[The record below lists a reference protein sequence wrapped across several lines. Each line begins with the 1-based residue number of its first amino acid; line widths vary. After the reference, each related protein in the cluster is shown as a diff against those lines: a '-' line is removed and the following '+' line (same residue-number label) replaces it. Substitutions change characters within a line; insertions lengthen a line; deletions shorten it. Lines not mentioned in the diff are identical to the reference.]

1 MRFQA
6 VKMTSLPNKFM
17 QKPVAEP
24 AFLPSRAEEIF
35 RLPAMGKQISED
47 HLGHMLGDKVSISNR
62 TYASGGTINLCETL
76 VLSDGR
82 SLFVKTHGN
91 ETCQG
96 MYAAEARALELI
108 KNTETLNVPKPLAC
122 DDNYLILETINEG
135 SPAVDWYEQMG
146 RGLALMHRATRQER
160 FGFESNN
167 FLGTTLQINAW
178 QDNWLVFWREQ
189 RLGYQLRLLR
199 ANTSSEDPLLSAGQ
213 TLMDNLGS
221 ILRLDGE
228 PAVLL
233 HGDLWPGN
241 VSANAKGEP
250 VIFDP
255 ASYYGHREA
264 EFGMMRL
271 FGGFNKRCEDAYQ
284 EVWPLRDGYER
295 RFQVYKLY
303 HQLNHLNLFG
313 RSYYGGCLDTIYSL
327 I

>member
-1 MRFQA
+1 
-6 VKMTSLPNKFM
+6 
-17 QKPVAEP
+17 
-24 AFLPSRAEEIF
+24 
-35 RLPAMGKQISED
+35 MGKKISD
-47 HLGHMLGDKVSISNR
+47 AHLGQLLDEKVTITRR
-62 TYASGGTINLCETL
+62 TYATGGGINHCEILTL
-76 VLSDGR
+76 EDGR
-82 SLFVKTHGN
+82 KLFVKTHANGAF
-91 ETCQG
+91 QG
-96 MYAAEARALELI
+96 MYAAEAMALELLA
-108 KNTETLNVPKPLAC
+108 KPGTLALPKPLVH
-122 DDNYLILETINEG
+122 DDNYLVLETFTEG
-135 SPAVDWYEQMG
+135 KPASDWQEQMG
-146 RGLALMHRATRQER
+146 RGLALLHRATRQER

-167 FLGTTLQINAW
+167 FLGATLQVNSW
-178 QDNWLVFWREQ
+178 YSNWLEFWRDQ

-199 ANTSSEDPLLSAGQ
+199 ANTSHEDPLIKAGEF
-213 TLMDNLGS
+213 LLDKLID
-221 ILRLDGE
+221 ILRFDGE

-233 HGDLWPGN
+233 HGDLWSGN
-241 VSANAKGEP
+241 ATANEKGQP

-271 FGGFNKRCEDAYQ
+271 FGGFDRHCEDAYR